1 MNSNFGP
8 MRKGLKYSK
17 YLAAAVCVLAVQFV
31 YGSFTGN
38 SDGSKDKFS
47 LKNLNTTSR
56 PFSLSSLHINTN
68 TFRYKGSAD
77 LSQQNTGGQVQVT
90 SMIRLERGNTTYV
103 YPYKYTVKVPR
114 FVTPKAPA
122 NR

>member
-1 MNSNFGP
+1 
-8 MRKGLKYSK
+8 MRKGPKYSK
-17 YLAAAVCVLAVQFV
+17 YIAAALCVLAVQFV

-47 LKNLNTTSR
+47 LKNISSVSKSY
-56 PFSLSSLHINTN
+56 SLSSLKAG
-68 TFRYKGSAD
+68 TFKYKGSSE
-77 LSQQNTGGQVQVT
+77 LSQLNTGSGNVEVT

-103 YPYKYTVKVPR
+103 YPYRYNVKAPR

-122 NR
+122 IR

>member
-1 MNSNFGP
+1 

-17 YLAAAVCVLAVQFV
+17 YLAAAICVMAVQFV

-47 LKNLNTTSR
+47 LKNLSSANKTYT
-56 PFSLSSLHINTN
+56 LSSLRPTN
-68 TFRYKGSAD
+68 TFRYKGSSD
-77 LSQQNTGGQVQVT
+77 LSQQTTGGQVQVT

-122 NR
+122 VR

>member
-1 MNSNFGP
+1 

-17 YLAAAVCVLAVQFV
+17 YIAAALSVLIVQFV

-47 LKNLNTTSR
+47 LRNLNTANK
-56 PFSLSSLHINTN
+56 PYSLSSLRLNTYN
-68 TFRYKGSAD
+68 YKGSVE
-77 LSQQNTGGQVQVT
+77 LSQKTTSGQVQV
-90 SMIRLERGNTTYV
+90 SSIIRFEKGNTTYV
-103 YPYKYTVKVPR
+103 YPYKYTVKSPK

-122 NR
+122 IR

>member
-1 MNSNFGP
+1 MNSNFEP

-17 YLAAAVCVLAVQFV
+17 YFAAALAMLAVQFV

-38 SDGSKDKFS
+38 SVGSKDKFS
-47 LKNLNTTSR
+47 LKNLSSVR
-56 PFSLSSLHINTN
+56 SYSLSTLRTN
-68 TFRYKGSAD
+68 TFHYKGSTE

-103 YPYKYTVKVPR
+103 YPYKYTVKVPK
-114 FVTPKAPA
+114 FVTPKAPSVH
-122 NR
+122 

>member
-1 MNSNFGP
+1 

-17 YLAAAVCVLAVQFV
+17 YLAAAICVMAVQFV

-47 LKNLNTTSR
+47 LKNLGSVTKPYT
-56 PFSLSSLHINTN
+56 LSSLRIN
-68 TFRYKGSAD
+68 TFRYKGSSD
-77 LSQQNTGGQVQVT
+77 LSQQNTGGQVQVS

-103 YPYKYTVKVPR
+103 YPYKYTVKVPK

-122 NR
+122 VR